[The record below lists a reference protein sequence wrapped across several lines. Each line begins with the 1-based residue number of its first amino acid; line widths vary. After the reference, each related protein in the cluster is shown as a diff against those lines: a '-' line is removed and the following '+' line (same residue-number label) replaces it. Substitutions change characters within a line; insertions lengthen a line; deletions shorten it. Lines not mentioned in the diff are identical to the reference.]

1 MKIEMQIEDRK
12 GRIVPQMRSN
22 RASQQVV
29 REIYM
34 CPSNEGSDDDQTAS
48 LVVDSVSFAVKMAD

>member
-29 REIYM
+29 KEIYM
-34 CPSNEGSDDDQTAS
+34 CPSQDGSDEEQAAS
-48 LVVDSVSFAVKMAD
+48 LLVDSVSFAVKMAD